1 MKICE
6 VAWWKCVVWVFV
18 WEIVVGPHWVYGGVC
33 NAKMGRDPV
42 GVRFGVEKGNVAVG
56 EMVLVESETKVVVV
70 LNEVVSVAESENEI
84 CVHGDDVEGA

>member
-6 VAWWKCVVWVFV
+6 VAWWKCVVWVVV

-33 NAKMGRDPV
+33 DAKMGRDPV
-42 GVRFGVEKGNVAVG
+42 DVRFGVEKGNVAVG
-56 EMVLVESETKVVVV
+56 EMVLVENETKVVVV
-70 LNEVVSVAESENEI
+70 LNEVVSVVENENEI